1 MTGIS
6 WNLSH
11 TLWDMELQFFSLATT
26 FSLDR
31 FVWYYII
38 LQYDALYNDGV
49 VWCIQWNLSNP
60 DTNGAGESVIVSE
73 VSSFQ
78 RLKCITWGG
87 KRCPV

>member
-1 MTGIS
+1 
-6 WNLSH
+6 
-11 TLWDMELQFFSLATT
+11 MELQFFSLATT

-49 VWCIQWNLSNP
+49 VWCIQWNLSNQ
-60 DTNGAGESVIVSE
+60 DTSGAGESVIVSE

-78 RLKCITWGG
+78 RLKCMQEVLGVG
-87 KRCPV
+87 KGVLFREVSPLQD